1 MDAIN
6 NNKYIFLIVAPS
18 GTGKTE
24 FCKILQ
30 EKHKLRSIASYTTRM
45 RRYEGETGHTFV
57 TKEEFDS
64 LPNKVAYTLY
74 DDNEYCATQEQV
86 DNADLYVIDVAGV
99 EYFKRTYKG
108 TKKAIVVKL
117 CASDL
122 TRIIRMLQ
130 RGDSLDAVIKR
141 LEVDEVEFADF
152 KYDLSINAER
162 SLKTMVLTF
171 LIKTRLMP
179 LSLLLNKISRRIDR
193 FDDNIQS
200 LMEG

>member
-1 MDAIN
+1 MNKIKRD
-6 NNKYIFLIVAPS
+6 KYIFLIVAPS

-45 RRYEGETGHTFV
+45 RRYEGEIGHTFV
-57 TKEEFDS
+57 TKEEFDA

-74 DDNEYCATQEQV
+74 DGNEYCATQEQV

-108 TKKAIVVKL
+108 FKRPIVVKL
-117 CASDL
+117 DAPEI
-122 TRIIRMLQ
+122 TRTARMME
-130 RGDSLDAVIKR
+130 RGDKLHDIIKR

-152 KYDLSINAER
+152 EYDLFINADMP
-162 SLKTMVLTF
+162 LKVMVLSF
-171 LIKTRLMP
+171 LFQTMIVPIGLW
-179 LSLLLNKISRRIDR
+179 LNKISKRIDK
-193 FDDNIQS
+193 FDERVLK